1 MEKATL
7 EMKFGGKFEEDAP
20 ERDGK
25 DPSLLFTLQIRHGD
39 QRQSTR
45 DGRVQEGPATGPAPR
60 WELRILKRAPRT

>member
-39 QRQSTR
+39 QRQST
-45 DGRVQEGPATGPAPR
+45 
-60 WELRILKRAPRT
+60 